1 MRNLLMSMGCVI
13 LLSGCYGEIHLT
25 TNFGYGA
32 TYSDDSTQVVFFKFI
47 EFYRP
52 AKGIS
57 AFPDGGQPK
66 MLYVNSSLYKLD
78 TQTQELLLV
87 HDFGSIRAYNA
98 RLRTFTR
105 FTDSSI
111 VFKIAPPSES
121 KLKTK
126 DPSREVDSIMNSS
139 FKDWLIYDL
148 NTKTIRK
155 IEEFDADKIPYREV
169 SFDELRRLTSH
180 FTMEDWGVNLN
191 QICPQY
197 KRKRLKGIVQLKNNS
212 DYRDAIIDLLAPE
225 LSNKEI
231 EITIHRINKY
241 VDSKQGYERSKLIYL
256 KERTIEKLKS
266 IKKPEVE

>member
-1 MRNLLMSMGCVI
+1 
-13 LLSGCYGEIHLT
+13 LSGCYGETHLT

-47 EFYRP
+47 ELYRP
-52 AKGIS
+52 AKGIL

-66 MLYVNSSLYKLD
+66 MLYVKSSLYKLD
-78 TQTQELLLV
+78 TQNQELLLI
-87 HDFGSIRAYNA
+87 HDFGSIRAFNA
-98 RLRTFTR
+98 RSRTFAR
-105 FTDSSI
+105 YTDSSI
-111 VFKIAPPSES
+111 IFKIAPSSENKS
-121 KLKTK
+121 KTK
-126 DPSREVDSIMNSS
+126 DPSKGDDSIMNSS

-148 NTKTIRK
+148 NTKTIQK

-191 QICPQY
+191 QICPQT

-212 DYRDAIIDLLAPE
+212 AYRDGIIDLLAPE

-231 EITIHRINKY
+231 ETTIQRINKY
-241 VDSKQGYERSKLIYL
+241 VDSKQGYERSKLNFL
-256 KERTIEKLKS
+256 KESTIEKLES
-266 IKKPEVE
+266 IKKPEAK